1 MAPSAG
7 AVVMSSK
14 NQSKGGMTLANR
26 ITILRILAVPVFIL
40 MLMYY
45 TMGLARGQAQEL
57 HRIVALIIFLA
68 AAATDALDGYL
79 ARSRDEIT
87 HLGKI
92 LDPLADKA
100 LLLSAL
106 IILTRPSLPTLEP
119 HIPIWFTVLVISRD
133 VVLILGAAVIH
144 AVAGTVVVKPRMVG
158 KIATFFQMVAVAWVL
173 SQGGAGLFAFW
184 VGTAGFFTFVSGIWY
199 LFDGLRQLEKHSSV
213 PRPDAT
219 ARS

>member
-1 MAPSAG
+1 
-7 AVVMSSK
+7 MSSEHQNK
-14 NQSKGGMTLANR
+14 SGMTLANR

-40 MLMYY
+40 MLLYY

-57 HRIVALIIFLA
+57 HRILALVLFVA
-68 AAATDALDGYL
+68 AAATDAVDGYL

-87 HLGKI
+87 HLGRI

-106 IILTRPSLPTLEP
+106 ILLTRPSLPALEP
-119 HIPIWFTVLVISRD
+119 HIPIWFTLLVISRD

-144 AVAGTVVVKPRMVG
+144 AVAGRVEVKPRVVG
-158 KIATFFQMVAVAWVL
+158 KMATFFQMVTVAWVL
-173 SQGGAGLFAFW
+173 IQGRPGLFAFW

-199 LFDGLRQLEKHSSV
+199 LFDGLRQLEKHSGV
-213 PRPDAT
+213 PRRDAT
-219 ARS
+219 AGS